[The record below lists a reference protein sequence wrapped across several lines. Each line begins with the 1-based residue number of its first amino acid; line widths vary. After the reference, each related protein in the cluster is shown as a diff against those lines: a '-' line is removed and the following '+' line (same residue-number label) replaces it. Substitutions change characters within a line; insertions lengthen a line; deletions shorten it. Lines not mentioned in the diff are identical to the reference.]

1 MNCTEVVYYAAIYRT
16 IISVCYS
23 HSLARGNC
31 AQNEN
36 GAGCAAS
43 FSCRISVCRYSAGVP
58 IFLSVAKKT
67 LSIVYELQLL
77 PVLCPCTF
85 SQRVFAEIRT
95 FSSEFSVVFHVFLW
109 MSLLREIFCTT
120 FLKNRM
126 SLTQPRQGQT
136 VFRTKIARPTLCA
149 HLVYGLQQADATPII
164 ASSGSNTA
172 PGAYLMSPFK
182 KDYLDCAADTLNK
195 TSLSEQCIG
204 TMSIWF

>member
-1 MNCTEVVYYAAIYRT
+1 MVLHLFRSLATKKEQTHHWGESALLRQNVNCTEVVYYAAIYRT
-16 IISVCYS
+16 IISVYHS

-36 GAGCAAS
+36 GARCAAS

-85 SQRVFAEIRT
+85 SQRVFAEIHT
-95 FSSEFSVVFHVFLW
+95 FYSEFLVEPYVFLW

-120 FLKNRM
+120 FSKTSHAVDTTQARANCVQNENRE
-126 SLTQPRQGQT
+126 TH
-136 VFRTKIARPTLCA
+136 ALCA
-149 HLVYGLQQADATPII
+149 SCVWIATSRCNPNN
-164 ASSGSNTA
+164 SKLREQ
-172 PGAYLMSPFK
+172 YSPR
-182 KDYLDCAADTLNK
+182 
-195 TSLSEQCIG
+195 SLFDV
-204 TMSIWF
+204 TF

>member
-1 MNCTEVVYYAAIYRT
+1 M
-16 IISVCYS
+16 
-23 HSLARGNC
+23 
-31 AQNEN
+31 
-36 GAGCAAS
+36 
-43 FSCRISVCRYSAGVP
+43 FSRRISVCRYSAGVP

-67 LSIVYELQLL
+67 LSIVYEPL
-77 PVLCPCTF
+77 VLSILRPCTF
-85 SQRVFAEIRT
+85 FQRVSTEIRT
-95 FSSEFSVVFHVFLW
+95 FSSEFLVEPYVFLW
-109 MSLLREIFCTT
+109 MSLLREIFRTT

-136 VFRTKIARPTLCA
+136 VFGTKIARPTLCA

-164 ASSGSNTA
+164 ANSGSNTA

-195 TSLSEQCIG
+195 TSLSEQYIG

>member
-1 MNCTEVVYYAAIYRT
+1 MLRTKVALAALQCLVVVYRYADI
-16 IISVCYS
+16 V
-23 HSLARGNC
+23 LA
-31 AQNEN
+31 
-36 GAGCAAS
+36 
-43 FSCRISVCRYSAGVP
+43 YP
-58 IFLSVAKKT
+58 TFLSVVKKT
-67 LSIVYELQLL
+67 LSIVCESRFLL
-77 PVLCPCTF
+77 VLCLAHFP
-85 SQRVFAEIRT
+85 
-95 FSSEFSVVFHVFLW
+95 SEFLVEPYVFLW
-109 MSLLREIFCTT
+109 MSLLREIFRTT

-164 ASSGSNTA
+164 ANSGSNTA

>member
-16 IISVCYS
+16 IISVRHS

-43 FSCRISVCRYSAGVP
+43 FGHRISVRRHSAGV
-58 IFLSVAKKT
+58 FNFFVSGAKKT

-95 FSSEFSVVFHVFLW
+95 FSNEFTGVLHVFLW
-109 MSLLREIFCTT
+109 MSLLRETFCTAFQEIACRWHNPGKGELCSERKVSVWIYRT
-120 FLKNRM
+120 EKGFARETTHSPQIQKIT
-126 SLTQPRQGQT
+126 SQGLF
-136 VFRTKIARPTLCA
+136 VALWCSFALYCCF
-149 HLVYGLQQADATPII
+149 Y
-164 ASSGSNTA
+164 S
-172 PGAYLMSPFK
+172 YL
-182 KDYLDCAADTLNK
+182 
-195 TSLSEQCIG
+195 
-204 TMSIWF
+204 SIH